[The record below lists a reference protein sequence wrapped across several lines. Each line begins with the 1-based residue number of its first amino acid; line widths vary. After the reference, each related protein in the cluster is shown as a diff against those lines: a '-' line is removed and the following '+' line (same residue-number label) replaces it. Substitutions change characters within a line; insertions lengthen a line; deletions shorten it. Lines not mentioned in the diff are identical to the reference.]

1 MRILSQFKELL
12 IGKPLNALNP
22 KIREHI
28 ALVSIIAWI
37 GLGADGLS
45 SSSYGPE
52 EAFIALGHNTNVA
65 IYIAIATIVTIFL
78 ISLSY
83 SQVIE
88 LFPNGGGGYR
98 AATSLLGTNFGMV
111 SGSALIIDYILTIS
125 VSTASGVDAIFSLLP
140 EHFSSYKI
148 IIEVLVIVILIV
160 LNLRGVKESIY
171 ILGPIFLGFI
181 ITHVTFISMGIYF
194 HHSGLSHVLPH
205 ANNEIHAMS
214 SSIGLVATFAII
226 LRAFSLGGGTYT
238 GLESVSNNVNIL
250 AEPRVRTG
258 KLTMLYMAVS
268 LSFIASGIIIL
279 YLLWHVVP
287 VEHKTLNAVVFNQ
300 VVNSLGM
307 NHHWLTAILFFEAA
321 LLFVGANTGFVG
333 CSSVMANMAI
343 DKWLPRQFRQ
353 LSNRLVTQN
362 AFMICGIAAALILF
376 WAKGRV
382 STLVILYS
390 VNVFLTFS
398 LSLLGLSKHWLKNRY
413 KKYWLPK
420 LGITSIGFIVC
431 ALILLITV
439 VVKFEEGAW
448 FTLVITSIIMGLCYL
463 IKQHYRMVGR
473 KLYEADIVFADKFN
487 YKNDG
492 ETQLIPIEDKGART
506 AVFFVSKHYG
516 AGLHAILWVRR
527 LFPDVFKNFVFLTS
541 GEIDSESLSTDEIY
555 QAGYRK
561 DLNSIIDKYRLFCTK
576 HNLASDGL
584 FSYGVDEADEL
595 IKLSDY
601 VEQDY
606 PDCVFFASKL
616 VFVDENWWYRIL
628 HNNTV
633 SYLQHKLH
641 LAGRQMVIL
650 PMKI

>member
-1 MRILSQFKELL
+1 MRILSQFKELI

-22 KIREHI
+22 KIKKHI
-28 ALVSIIAWI
+28 ALVSILAWV

-52 EAFIALGHNTNVA
+52 EAFIALGFHTNVA
-65 IYIAIATIVTIFL
+65 IYIAIATIITIFL

-83 SQVIE
+83 NQIIE

-98 AATSLLGTNFGMV
+98 AATSLLGSNVGMV

-125 VSTASGVDAIFSLLP
+125 VSTASGVDSLFSLFP
-140 EHFSSYKI
+140 PNYAHYKVAVEIFTI
-148 IIEVLVIVILIV
+148 IILIIM
-160 LNLRGVKESIY
+160 NLRGVKESIY
-171 ILGPIFLGFI
+171 ILGPIFFGFLV
-181 ITHVTFISMGIYF
+181 THVVLISMGIY
-194 HHSGLSHVLPH
+194 HHHQGLGNVLPH
-205 ANNEIHAMS
+205 ANNEIHSMS
-214 SSIGLVATFAII
+214 NSIGLFATFAII

-279 YLLWHVVP
+279 YLLWHVMP
-287 VEHKTLNAVVFNQ
+287 VQHKTLNAVVFGR
-300 VVNSLGM
+300 VVESLHL

-333 CSSVMANMAI
+333 CSSVMANMAV
-343 DKWLPRQFRQ
+343 DKFLPRQFRQ

-362 AFMICGIAAALILF
+362 AFVICGIAAVLILF

-382 STLVILYS
+382 SILVILYS

-398 LSLLGLSKHWLKNRY
+398 LSLLGLSKHWLKNKNARH
-413 KKYWLPK
+413 WLLK
-420 LGITSIGFIVC
+420 LGITSLGFMVCISILIV
-431 ALILLITV
+431 TV

-448 FTLVITSIIMGLCYL
+448 LTIVMTSIVVGLCYL
-463 IKQHYRMVGR
+463 IKKHYKMVGR

-492 ETQLIPIEDKGART
+492 EIQLIPIENKSART

-527 LFPDVFKNFVFLTS
+527 LFPDVFTNFVFLTS

-555 QAGYRK
+555 KTGYRK

-576 HNLASDGL
+576 HGLPSDGL
-584 FSYGVDEADEL
+584 FSYGVDEALEL

-616 VFVDENWWYRIL
+616 IFVDENWWSRIL

-641 LAGRQMVIL
+641 LVGRQMVIL